1 MSRLSLQQ
9 KRQENIAT
17 ISQSLPSTDPSVYT
31 IERRDYSRSN
41 SDERLYKT
49 KWWPTLMR
57 LYDCRCALCD
67 DDRDGIELD
76 HFWIPKSHGGNLVLR
91 HQLTNQAI
99 NNAVPLCT
107 ACNRHKQESIVK
119 LNDPQLEKIAR
130 ANRQMTAM
138 INGVY
143 AVEPL
148 AKLHR
153 YQPGDERRAL
163 GIEPSVLLEIARL
176 YKINPS
182 PRILEALRL
191 EIDCYLM
198 VRKREHERL

>member
-9 KRQENIAT
+9 KRQENVLT
-17 ISQSLPSTDPSVYT
+17 ISQSLPSTSPSDYS

-41 SDERLYKT
+41 SDERLYKI

-67 DDRDGIELD
+67 EDRDGMELD

-91 HQLTNQAI
+91 HQLTNQLV
-99 NNAVPLCT
+99 NNAAPLCT
-107 ACNRHKQESIVK
+107 TCNRHKEQSIID

-130 ANRQMTAM
+130 ANRQITAM

-153 YQPGDERRAL
+153 YEPGDERRAL
-163 GIEPSVLLEIARL
+163 GVEGGYLPYMAQAYRSDP
-176 YKINPS
+176 NPS
-182 PRILEALRL
+182 ALAML
-191 EIDCYLM
+191 KHEINIYLL
-198 VRKREHERL
+198 VERF